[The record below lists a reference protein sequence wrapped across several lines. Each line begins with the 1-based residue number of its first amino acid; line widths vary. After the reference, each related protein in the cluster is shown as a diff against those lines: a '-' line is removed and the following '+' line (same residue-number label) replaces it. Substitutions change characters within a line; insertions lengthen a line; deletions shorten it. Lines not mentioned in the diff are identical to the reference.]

1 MRLDLTGNAVQQVEN
16 YRDTLFKTLPKLEVL
31 DRTDKND
38 EDVLSDDDDED
49 IYGEEGEFELD
60 DDEDDKILAQLDDD
74 TRKRLQEGKMTEEEL
89 EALGLGGL
97 GGFPDDA
104 EYGEEEVDEKDEE
117 AEAK

>member
-1 MRLDLTGNAVQQVEN
+1 MDN
-16 YRDTLFKTLPKLEVL
+16 YRETLFKTFPKLEVL
-31 DRTDKND
+31 DGTNKDD

-49 IYGEEGEFELD
+49 AYGEEGEFELD
-60 DDEDDKILAQLDDD
+60 DEEDGKILAQLDED

-104 EYGEEEVDEKDEE
+104 EYGEEEVDEGDAES
-117 AEAK
+117 EAK

>member
-1 MRLDLTGNAVQQVEN
+1 M
-16 YRDTLFKTLPKLEVL
+16 FKTIPKLEVL
-31 DRTDKND
+31 DGTDKND

-60 DDEDDKILAQLDDD
+60 EDEKILAQLDDD

-97 GGFPDDA
+97 GDFPDGA
-104 EYGEEEVDEKDEE
+104 EYGEEEVDEQD
-117 AEAK
+117 